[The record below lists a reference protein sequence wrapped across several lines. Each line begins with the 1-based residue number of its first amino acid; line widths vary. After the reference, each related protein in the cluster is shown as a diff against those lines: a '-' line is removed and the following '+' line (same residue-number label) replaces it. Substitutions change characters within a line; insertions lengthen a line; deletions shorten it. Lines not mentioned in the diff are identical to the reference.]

1 MQFPRR
7 ASFLFPE
14 GLSACGSEREGER
27 ARDTRCKRG
36 REVGEME
43 RDGRGQG
50 ETEVRQLRKKHVT
63 SQRLQHGVELEDM
76 SRHVPS

>member
-1 MQFPRR
+1 MSVAVR
-7 ASFLFPE
+7 
-14 GLSACGSEREGER
+14 ERERG
-27 ARDTRCKRG
+27 RDTRCKRG

-63 SQRLQHGVELEDM
+63 SLQAAAWCGARGYVQACSQLACQ
-76 SRHVPS
+76 